1 MVCDGVGRHFF
12 NPVKD
17 LNLRSRPR
25 QPDSHQREKGEGARA
40 QRNVRMMK
48 SMMFLAIT
56 LNLEFVDVQ

>member
-25 QPDSHQREKGEGARA
+25 QPDSHQREKVGGSARPKKGVD
-40 QRNVRMMK
+40 NEKHDVFGDHLK
-48 SMMFLAIT
+48 S
-56 LNLEFVDVQ
+56 